1 MLASPARR
9 RQLPPR
15 LAREAARFLGRAA
28 RCVSEG
34 AGAGAA
40 DAEASSSSEEV
51 SREITSAISVRA
63 ALGDPVACAACVAG

>member
-1 MLASPARR
+1 MLESPARR

-28 RCVSEG
+28 RCVSDG
-34 AGAGAA
+34 AGAGTA

-51 SREITSAISVRA
+51 SREITSAICARSSATRRA
-63 ALGDPVACAACVAG
+63 TARINSK